1 MTPVPPDS
9 SPFDPD
15 LDKRQIQ
22 KQTRRALFPIL
33 GFILALMLT
42 FIGLLLFYDVPM
54 PDDSSLSVTNQEL
67 QLPVVASQAAQNPI
81 ADLVNALKV
90 AKMERMDELPSRARA
105 LEPGTEAE
113 VRTFLATQGQAFAA
127 FDTLLHSPQAG
138 QWRWPEL
145 GTEPAIRWTGESIA
159 SIQNIASLIRLR
171 SRLELAD
178 GEWEKS
184 ISSLISLIHFGSN
197 LQRSPSTFIQHL
209 VAGNALRMGESG
221 LEAALTLQTVPAD
234 RLAGLQQQLAGLEP
248 DRASYERTLRIEYR
262 VFKEMFPLMVDA
274 ADLKAHHGTKLLEPI
289 APLLLKPGM
298 SCTVRV
304 QHDQAIIAALQQ
316 GWKEGLLL
324 QTTLTNEFEAKT
336 QSQIRRLLSANP
348 VGDYHH
354 LQYTGSAKSILGRQ
368 LTDIAL
374 HRQTILQLA
383 LRRYELDHGQVPDQL
398 TILVP
403 QYLPEVP
410 LDPFTDLPMRW
421 LPATQVLYSIGEDFK
436 DNGGTFTKPASRRE
450 PDLAMP
456 YWWSDAAAKW
466 REEQRLESQRKNT
479 AASNKKKS
487 TSSRPAP
494 PRPATSP

>member
-1 MTPVPPDS
+1 MPPDS

-22 KQTRRALFPIL
+22 KQTRRALLLIL
-33 GFILALMLT
+33 GFILALMIT

-54 PDDSSLSVTNQEL
+54 PDDSSLSVTTQEL
-67 QLPVVASQAAQNPI
+67 QLPAVTSQAAKNPL
-81 ADLVNALKV
+81 ADLVNALKA
-90 AKMERMDELPSRARA
+90 AKMERVEELPSRART

-145 GTEPAIRWTGESIA
+145 GTEPATRWTGESIS
-159 SIQNIASLIRLR
+159 SIQNIANLIRLR
-171 SRLELAD
+171 YRLELAD
-178 GEWEKS
+178 GEWEKCLYS
-184 ISSLISLIHFGSN
+184 LTSLIQFGSALQRRPGTLIH
-197 LQRSPSTFIQHL
+197 LL
-209 VAGNALRMGESG
+209 VAGNAQRMGESG

-234 RLAGLQQQLAGLEP
+234 RLAVLQQLLTGLEQ
-248 DRASYERTLRIEYR
+248 DRTNYELSLRIEYAI
-262 VFKEMFPLMVDA
+262 FKEMIPLMVDA
-274 ADLKAHHGTKLLEPI
+274 ADLQAYHGTKLLEPF

-298 SCTVRV
+298 SCTVRA
-304 QHDQAIIAALQQ
+304 QHDQATIATLHQ

-324 QTTLTNEFEAKT
+324 QTTLANEFEAKT

-374 HRQTILQLA
+374 HRQTVLQLA

-410 LDPFTDLPMRW
+410 LDPFTDLPMTW
-421 LPATQVLYSIGEDFK
+421 LPATQVLYSIGEDFT
-436 DNGGTFTKPASRRE
+436 DNGGTFTKPASRRG
-450 PDLAMP
+450 PDLAMH

-466 REEQRLESQRKNT
+466 REEQRLESQRNSAGRKST
-479 AASNKKKS
+479 KKKS
-487 TSSRPAP
+487 ASSKPAP
-494 PRPATSP
+494 PQAATGP